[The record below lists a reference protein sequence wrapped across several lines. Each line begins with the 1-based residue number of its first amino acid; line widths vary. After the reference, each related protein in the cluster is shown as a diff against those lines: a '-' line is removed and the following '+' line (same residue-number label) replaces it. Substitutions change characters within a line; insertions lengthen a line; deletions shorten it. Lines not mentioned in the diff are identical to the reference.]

1 MEDKMIE
8 DFLEI
13 VLKDRQDFL
22 KIAETLTR
30 IGIVSKNKE
39 LVQTCHI
46 LHKRGKYY
54 ITHFKELFKLDGVS
68 KTDMNEEDILR
79 RNGIANLLQQ
89 WKLCEVV
96 NAEKYSLLSLQRV
109 KIVPYHQKHEYT
121 LKQNYTV
128 GNSKNKS

>member
-1 MEDKMIE
+1 MI
-8 DFLEI
+8 DNFLEI
-13 VLKDRQDFL
+13 ELKDEQNFL

-30 IGIVSKNKE
+30 IGIVSRNKE

-54 ITHFKELFKLDGVS
+54 VCHFKELFSLDGVS
-68 KTDMNEEDILR
+68 KSALSEEDVLR

-89 WKLCEVV
+89 WSLCTII
-96 NAEKYSLLSLQRV
+96 NADKYSVLSLQKV
-109 KIVPYHQKHEYT
+109 KVVPFSQKNEYI

-128 GNSKNKS
+128 GSKKRPM

>member
-1 MEDKMIE
+1 MIE
-8 DFLEI
+8 NFLEI
-13 VLKDRQDFL
+13 ELKDQQDFL

-30 IGIVSKNKE
+30 IGIVSRSKE

-54 ITHFKELFKLDGVS
+54 VCHFKELFSLDGVGKS
-68 KTDMNEEDILR
+68 ALSEEDVLR

-89 WKLCEVV
+89 WNLCTIINPDSFSE
-96 NAEKYSLLSLQRV
+96 LSLQRV
-109 KIVPYHQKHEYT
+109 KVVPFTQKNEYI

-128 GNSKNKS
+128 GSKKRTM

>member
-1 MEDKMIE
+1 MIE
-8 DFLEI
+8 TFLEI
-13 VLKDRQDFL
+13 KLTNPDDFL

-54 ITHFKELFKLDGVS
+54 VAHFKELFKLDGVG

-96 NAEKYSLLSLQRV
+96 TPEKYTELSLQRV
-109 KIVPYHQKHEYT
+109 KIVPYQQKHEYI

-128 GNSKNKS
+128 GSKKKA